1 MKKFL
6 LIFTLIL
13 LAAVGIYLWYMSTTN
28 TAQIKE
34 KFMTDKKVLVA
45 YYSYSGNTKAVAEK
59 IADLTDADIYEII
72 PKNAY
77 PTGYNEVVEQA
88 KKEKK
93 ENFMP
98 ELTENTKD
106 LSKYDVIFLGTP
118 VWWYTAAPPMKTFV
132 SKNNFEGKTI
142 VPFCTHGG
150 GGASATY
157 DDIKKLAPKAKVLV
171 GYTSYEK
178 TATDKEIAEWI
189 KAINL

>member
-189 KAINL
+189 KSLNL